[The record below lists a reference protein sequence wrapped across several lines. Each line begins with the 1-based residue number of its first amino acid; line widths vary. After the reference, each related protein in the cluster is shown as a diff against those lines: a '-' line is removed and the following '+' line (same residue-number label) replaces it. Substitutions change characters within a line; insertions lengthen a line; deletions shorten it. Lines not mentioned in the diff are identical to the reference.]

1 MFSHTNGLVFFVFLI
16 SRLTSGWAAHPKESL
31 WTRRA
36 VFKTVFCHSCR
47 PAISVKSLKG
57 TPSTNSYKGRSATAP
72 QPFMMYFLMREE
84 IHFVVAV

>member
-36 VFKTVFCHSCR
+36 VF
-47 PAISVKSLKG
+47 
-57 TPSTNSYKGRSATAP
+57 
-72 QPFMMYFLMREE
+72 
-84 IHFVVAV
+84 